1 MPTKKP
7 QAISGVSS
15 TYENVIEEVYPSIAI
30 TGMGRF
36 LNALYESIPV
46 GIGQVKLSH
55 VLFVLPTLPLAL
67 LTYVLLKLGGSKYV
81 VTNRA
86 VKRTSFLG
94 GRLLEEVPLSQIA
107 AVSVD
112 PDSRLKFFR
121 TGDVRLS
128 DAAGDTLLL
137 LRGVQYPDRLVQV
150 ILEVRDARRLVES
163 SLATIRSRK

>member
-15 TYENVIEEVYPSIAI
+15 TYENVIEEVYPSIA
-30 TGMGRF
+30 TTALGRF
-36 LNALYESIPV
+36 LNGLYESIPV
-46 GIGQVKLSH
+46 GIGQIKLSYL
-55 VLFVLPTLPLAL
+55 LFVPLTLPLAL
-67 LTYVLLKLGGSKYV
+67 LAYVFMKLGGSKYV

-86 VKRTSFLG
+86 VKRTTFLG
-94 GRLLEEVPLSQIA
+94 GRLLEEAPLSEIA
-107 AVSVD
+107 VVSVD

-128 DAAGDTLLL
+128 NAAGDTLLL

-150 ILEVRDARRLVES
+150 IVEARDARRLVET
-163 SLATIRSRK
+163 SLGRIRARK